1 MYLRK
6 LTQWSVGPHGAKVP
20 TTAVS
25 RRNKDALVEVHEA
38 IYQLGGEAN
47 VLSSEQFTRG
57 QGMRTSNDCAD
68 IRLRVM
74 LAPEIPLG
82 PGKAQLLE
90 GIKETGSISAAGRRM
105 GMSYKR
111 AWYLVEAL
119 NSHFHAA
126 MVEAT
131 KGGKSGGGA
140 KLTPLGIEVLAAY
153 REMEEAAARAVAP
166 ILRRLRRKSGP
177 ARAG

>member
-1 MYLRK
+1 
-6 LTQWSVGPHGAKVP
+6 
-20 TTAVS
+20 
-25 RRNKDALVEVHEA
+25 
-38 IYQLGGEAN
+38 
-47 VLSSEQFTRG
+47 
-57 QGMRTSNDCAD
+57 MRPLKENSD

-82 PGKAQLLE
+82 PGKAQLLQ

-119 NSHFHAA
+119 NSHFDAA
-126 MVEAT
+126 MVEAS
-131 KGGKSGGGA
+131 KGGKTGGGA

-166 ILRRLRRKSGP
+166 VLRRLRRKAGP
-177 ARAG
+177 ARSSSVNFGPAGRDRDRGSR